1 VQEINPRQLLQ
12 YYAKKWIFIIV
23 FTVLGLVAG
32 AMYTFFFQTPLY
44 KSDTTVMLV
53 NVENPLAGPQDATL
67 INNYAELL
75 ESRKVLEPVITKLGL
90 GISYEQIVS
99 QVTAA
104 KEKDTDFIKVSVSTE
119 SPQTSMK
126 IAEEVITSFK
136 REVRRLYGTDNV
148 EVIDQANRPA
158 VPYNIHAALQIS
170 LAAVAGLALALIVL
184 FLAYD
189 LSSGKAE
196 KVANKKPKSARKKAP
211 DVATTSVHTS
221 LAGSVKDK
229 TRPAHADVVSM
240 LIGTKVKTQSKKDTP
255 SKE

>member
-1 VQEINPRQLLQ
+1 MQEINPRQLLQ
-12 YYAKKWIFIIV
+12 YYTKKWIFIIV
-23 FTVLGLVAG
+23 FTIFGLAAG
-32 AMYTFFFQTPLY
+32 AVYTFFFQTPLY

-75 ESRKVLEPVITKLGL
+75 ESRKVLEPVIDKLGL
-90 GISYEQIVS
+90 GISYEQIAG

-126 IAEEVITSFK
+126 TAEEVITSFK

-158 VPYNIHAALQIS
+158 VPYNIHAVLQIG
-170 LAAVAGLALALIVL
+170 LAAVAGLALALVVL

-189 LSSGKAE
+189 LSNGRDE
-196 KVANKKPKSARKKAP
+196 KVVNKKPKSVQKKASGKAVITARP
-211 DVATTSVHTS
+211 
-221 LAGSVKDK
+221 LPAGTAKDG
-229 TRPAHADVVSM
+229 RPARTDVVGM
-240 LIGTKVKTQSKKDTP
+240 LIGTKVRTQPKKDTP
-255 SKE
+255 SKK